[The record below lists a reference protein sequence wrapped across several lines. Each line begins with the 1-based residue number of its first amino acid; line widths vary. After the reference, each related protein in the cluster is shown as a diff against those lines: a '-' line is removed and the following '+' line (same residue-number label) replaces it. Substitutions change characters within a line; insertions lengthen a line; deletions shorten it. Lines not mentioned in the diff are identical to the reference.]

1 MNGNKQRSSLQRHG
15 VTKAS
20 PSKTEEYLKEQRCHS
35 LSSHLKEVSWLMLIS
50 WGMLCLLCSKIKDLC
65 FMPWT
70 VVDNVAAVLF
80 KLRTSSQLLYG
91 FGEMLLQSATIQ
103 FLNISKT
110 PVDEHRSK
118 DRMTRVNN
126 LFTIIII
133 IHNNN
138 LLLLFSH

>member
-1 MNGNKQRSSLQRHG
+1 M
-15 VTKAS
+15 
-20 PSKTEEYLKEQRCHS
+20 
-35 LSSHLKEVSWLMLIS
+35 
-50 WGMLCLLCSKIKDLC
+50 
-65 FMPWT
+65 
-70 VVDNVAAVLF
+70 VDNVAAVLF

-118 DRMTRVNN
+118 DRMTHVNN